1 MSGPC
6 VLNPGALIGLQRKEN
21 GMRKTLVAAA
31 TAFALVAG
39 TFAALAAQQGNG
51 ANGQQQ
57 GPPQGETNNN
67 NGNLTE
73 ENCPNNASNC
83 QP

>member
-1 MSGPC
+1 
-6 VLNPGALIGLQRKEN
+6 
-21 GMRKTLVAAA
+21 MRKTLVAAA

-39 TFAALAAQQGNG
+39 TFAALAAQQGN
-51 ANGQQQ
+51 ATNGQRQ
-57 GPPQGETNNN
+57 GTPQGETNNN
-67 NGNLTE
+67 NGNLTK